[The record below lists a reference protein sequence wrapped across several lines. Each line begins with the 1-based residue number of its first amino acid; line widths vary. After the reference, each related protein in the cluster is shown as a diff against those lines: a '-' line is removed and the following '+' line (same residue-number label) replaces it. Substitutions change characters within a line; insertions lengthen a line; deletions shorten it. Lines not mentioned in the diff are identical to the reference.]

1 MIRICLQAGLLFCL
15 TPLAASATECCI
27 FLQQPQL
34 LQLKA
39 QTQGDANYRLLM
51 HDADSALQ
59 KPLLSV
65 TDKGLTPPSGDKH
78 DYLSL
83 GAYWWPDASK
93 ANGLPWIRRDGQ
105 VNPAS
110 KNEQSDGVRLA
121 EFTQQVQ
128 TLALAGYFSGQRR
141 YSDRAMEMIR
151 TWFINPSTRMN
162 PNLNYAQGIPGR
174 DGGRG
179 NGILDGRY
187 FATRIVDS
195 LLLLQQTPGWT
206 PQDERRLRQWFGRYL
221 DWLLHSAAGKQEA
234 AAKNNHGSWY
244 AVQVAGIA
252 SWLGR
257 DQVVR
262 DMATLTQQKLDL
274 QLAVNGAQPQ
284 ELLRTRSFHYSY
296 FNLQAL
302 VLMAG
307 LAQRQGIDLWHC
319 RTEQDSSL
327 LAALDFMAP
336 YVDVAQP
343 WPYPSL
349 DRVGVRIVPLLIQAD
364 SMLKTPR
371 YQAVIEKAQF
381 DAAQWQGKASYVR
394 GAVKEAQRQSW
405 LEAGRE
411 PVAPR

>member
-1 MIRICLQAGLLFCL
+1 MRKFLQAGLLLYF
-15 TPLAASATECCI
+15 TSFATHATECCI
-27 FLQQPQL
+27 FLQQPSLSQV
-34 LQLKA
+34 KA
-39 QTQGDANYRLLM
+39 HLSGDANYKRLLQ
-51 HDADSALQ
+51 DADSAMH

-65 TDKGLTPPSGDKH
+65 TEKGLLPASGDKH

-83 GAYWWPDASK
+83 GAYWWPDAGK
-93 ANGLPWIRRDGQ
+93 ANGLPWVRRDGL

-121 EFTQQVQ
+121 EFTQRVQ
-128 TLALAGYFSGQRR
+128 ILTLAGYFSGQQR
-141 YSDRAMEMIR
+141 YSDRAIALIR
-151 TWFINPSTRMN
+151 AWFINPQTRMN

-174 DGGRG
+174 DSGRG

-195 LLLLQQTPGWT
+195 LLLLRQTPGWT
-206 PQDERRLRQWFGRYL
+206 VADESRTRQWFSSYL
-221 DWLLHSAAGKQEA
+221 DWLLHSPAGKQEA

-252 SWLGR
+252 AWLGR
-257 DQVVR
+257 DEVVR
-262 DMATLTQQKLDL
+262 EMATLTQHKLDL
-274 QLAVNGAQPQ
+274 QLAVNGSQPQ

-307 LAQRQGIDLWHC
+307 VAQRQDIDLWHY
-319 RTEQDSSL
+319 RTAQGSSL

-336 YVDVAQP
+336 YVDAGRK

-364 SMLKTPR
+364 SLMKTDR
-371 YQAVIEKAQF
+371 YQPVIEKAQF
-381 DAAQWQGKASYVR
+381 DAAQGQGKENYVR

-405 LEAGRE
+405 LETGRE
-411 PVAPR
+411 PVAP

>member
-34 LQLKA
+34 LQVKA

-83 GAYWWPDASK
+83 GVYWWPDASK
-93 ANGLPWIRRDGQ
+93 DNGLPWIRRDGQ

-121 EFTQQVQ
+121 EFTQRVQ

-141 YSDRAMEMIR
+141 YSDRAIELIR
-151 TWFINPSTRMN
+151 TWFINPATRMN
-162 PNLNYAQGIPGR
+162 PNLTYAQGIPGR
-174 DGGRG
+174 DNGRG

-206 PQDERRLRQWFGRYL
+206 PQDESQLRQWFGRYL
-221 DWLLHSAAGKQEA
+221 DWLLHSPAGKQEA

-252 SWLGR
+252 TWLGR

-274 QLAVNGAQPQ
+274 QLAVNGSQPQ

-307 LAQRQGIDLWHC
+307 LAQRQGIDLWHY
-319 RTEQDSSL
+319 RTEQGSSL

-349 DRVGVRIVPLLIQAD
+349 DRVGVRIVPLMIQAD
-364 SMLKTPR
+364 SMLKTTR
-371 YQAVIEKAQF
+371 YQAVIKKAQF
-381 DAAQWQGKASYVR
+381 NTAQWQGKASYVR

>member
-39 QTQGDANYRLLM
+39 QTQRDANYRLLM

-121 EFTQQVQ
+121 EFTQRVQ

-141 YSDRAMEMIR
+141 YSDRAMELIR

-307 LAQRQGIDLWHC
+307 LAQRQGIDLWHY

>member
-34 LQLKA
+34 LQVKA

-93 ANGLPWIRRDGQ
+93 ANGLPWVRRDGQ

-121 EFTQQVQ
+121 EFTQRVQ
-128 TLALAGYFSGQRR
+128 TLALAGYFSGQRC
-141 YSDRAMEMIR
+141 YSDRAIALLR
-151 TWFINPSTRMN
+151 TWFINPSTRMD

-174 DGGRG
+174 DDGRG

-206 PQDERRLRQWFGRYL
+206 PQDESQLRQWFGRYL
-221 DWLLHSAAGKQEA
+221 DWLLHSPAGKQEA

-252 SWLGR
+252 TWLGR

-262 DMATLTQQKLDL
+262 DIATLTQKTLDL
-274 QLAVNGAQPQ
+274 QLAVNGSQPQ

-307 LAQRQGIDLWHC
+307 LAQRQGIDLWHY
-319 RTEQDSSL
+319 RTEQGSSL

-349 DRVGVRIVPLLIQAD
+349 DRVGVRLVPLLIQAD
-364 SMLKTPR
+364 SMLKTTR

-381 DAAQWQGKASYVR
+381 DTAQWRGKASYVR

>member
-1 MIRICLQAGLLFCL
+1 MRKFLQAGLLLCF
-15 TPLAASATECCI
+15 TSFTAHAAECCI
-27 FLQQPQL
+27 FLQQPSLAQVKAHLSGDVNYRRL
-34 LQLKA
+34 LQ
-39 QTQGDANYRLLM
+39 
-51 HDADSALQ
+51 DADSALQ

-83 GAYWWPDASK
+83 GAYWWPDAGK
-93 ANGLPWIRRDGQ
+93 PDGLPWVRRDGL
-105 VNPAS
+105 VDPAS

-121 EFTQQVQ
+121 EFTQRVQ
-128 TLALAGYFSGQRR
+128 ILTLAGYFSGQQR
-141 YSDRAMEMIR
+141 YNDRAIALIR
-151 TWFINPSTRMN
+151 AWFINPQTRMN

-174 DGGRG
+174 NNGRG

-187 FATRIVDS
+187 FATRVVDS
-195 LLLLQQTPGWT
+195 LLLLRQTPGWT
-206 PQDERRLRQWFGRYL
+206 VADESRMRQWFARYL
-221 DWLLHSAAGKQEA
+221 DWLLHSGAGKQEA

-252 SWLGR
+252 AWLGR
-257 DQVVR
+257 DDVVR
-262 DMATLTQQKLDL
+262 EMARLTQRKLDF
-274 QLAVNGAQPQ
+274 QLAVNGSQSQ

-307 LAQRQGIDLWHC
+307 VAQRQGIDLWHY
-319 RTEQDSSL
+319 RSAQGSSL

-336 YVDVAQP
+336 YVDAGRK

-349 DRVGVRIVPLLIQAD
+349 DRVGIRIVPLLIQAD
-364 SMLKTPR
+364 RLMKTDR
-371 YQAVIEKAQF
+371 YLPEIEKAQF
-381 DAAQWQGKASYVR
+381 DIAQWQGKESYLR

-411 PVAPR
+411 PIAP

>member
-1 MIRICLQAGLLFCL
+1 MRKFLQAGLLFCF
-15 TPLAASATECCI
+15 TSFAAHAAECCI
-27 FLQQPQL
+27 FLQQSSLSQV
-34 LQLKA
+34 KA
-39 QTQGDANYRLLM
+39 HLSGDANYKRLLQDAESAM
-51 HDADSALQ
+51 H

-83 GAYWWPDASK
+83 GAYWWPDAGK
-93 ANGLPWIRRDGQ
+93 AGGLPWVRRDGL

-121 EFTQQVQ
+121 EFTQRVQ
-128 TLALAGYFSGQRR
+128 ILTLAGYFSGQQR
-141 YSDRAMEMIR
+141 YSDRAIALIR
-151 TWFINPSTRMN
+151 AWFINPQTRMN

-174 DGGRG
+174 DSGRG

-195 LLLLQQTPGWT
+195 LLLLRQTPGWT
-206 PQDERRLRQWFGRYL
+206 VADESRTRQWFGSYL
-221 DWLLHSAAGKQEA
+221 DWLLHSPAGKQEA

-252 SWLGR
+252 AWLGR
-257 DQVVR
+257 DDVVR
-262 DMATLTQQKLDL
+262 GMATLTQQKLDL
-274 QLAVNGAQPQ
+274 QLAVNGSQPQ

-307 LAQRQGIDLWHC
+307 VAQRQDIDLWHY
-319 RTEQDSSL
+319 RSAQGSSL

-336 YVDVAQP
+336 YVDAGRK

-364 SMLKTPR
+364 SLMKTDR
-371 YQAVIEKAQF
+371 YQPVIEKAHF
-381 DAAQWQGKASYVR
+381 DVAQWQGKESYVR

-411 PVAPR
+411 PVAP

>member
-1 MIRICLQAGLLFCL
+1 MICTRLRAAFLLCLM
-15 TPLAASATECCI
+15 PLAANAAQCCI

-34 LQLKA
+34 LQVKA
-39 QTQGDANYRLLM
+39 HLQGDANYQSLM
-51 HDADSALQ
+51 RDADSLLP

-83 GAYWWPDASK
+83 GAYWWPDSRQP
-93 ANGLPWIRRDGQ
+93 NGLPWVRHDGK

-121 EFTQQVQ
+121 EFTQRVQ

-141 YSDRAMEMIR
+141 YSDRAIALIR
-151 TWFINPSTRMN
+151 TWFINPQTRMN

-174 DGGRG
+174 DSGRG

-206 PQDERRLRQWFGRYL
+206 AHDESQMRQWFGRYL
-221 DWLLHSAAGKQEA
+221 DGLLHGPAGKQEA

-244 AVQVAGIA
+244 ALQVAGIA
-252 SWLGR
+252 AWLGR
-257 DQVVR
+257 DEVVR
-262 DMATLTQQKLDL
+262 DMARLMQQKLDL
-274 QLAVNGAQPQ
+274 QLAANGSQPQ

-307 LAQRQGIDLWHC
+307 LAQRQGIDLWHY
-319 RTEQDSSL
+319 RTEQGSSL

-336 YVDVAQP
+336 YVDAAHP

-349 DRVGVRIVPLLIQAD
+349 DRVGVRIVPLLIQTD
-364 SMLKTPR
+364 SMLKTTR

>member
-1 MIRICLQAGLLFCL
+1 MIRTCLRAALLLCL
-15 TPLAASATECCI
+15 TPFAANATECCI

-34 LQLKA
+34 SQVKT
-39 QTQGDANYRLLM
+39 QTQGDANYQRLIR
-51 HDADSALQ
+51 DADSALQ

-83 GAYWWPDASK
+83 GAYWWPDANK
-93 ANGLPWIRRDGQ
+93 PNGLPWVRRDGQ

-110 KNEQSDGVRLA
+110 KNAQSDGVRLA
-121 EFTQQVQ
+121 EFTQRVQ
-128 TLALAGYFSGQRR
+128 TLALAGYFSGQQR
-141 YSDRAMEMIR
+141 YSDRAIALIR
-151 TWFINPSTRMN
+151 TWFIDPSTRMN

-174 DGGRG
+174 DSGRG

-206 PQDERRLRQWFGRYL
+206 AQDESQMQQWFDRYL
-221 DWLLHSAAGKQEA
+221 DWLLHSPAGKQEA

-244 AVQVAGIA
+244 TVQVAGIA
-252 SWLGR
+252 AWLGR
-257 DQVVR
+257 DDVVR
-262 DMATLTQQKLDL
+262 DMTELMQHKLDL
-274 QLAVNGAQPQ
+274 QLAVNGSQPQ

-302 VLMAG
+302 VLMAVV
-307 LAQRQGIDLWHC
+307 AQRQGIDLWHY
-319 RTEQDSSL
+319 RTEQGSSL

-336 YVDVAQP
+336 YVDAAHP

-349 DRVGVRIVPLLIQAD
+349 DRVGVRIVPLLIQTD
-364 SMLKTPR
+364 SMLKTTR

-381 DAAQWQGKASYVR
+381 DAAQWQGKESYVR
-394 GAVKEAQRQSW
+394 GAVKEAMQQSW

-411 PVAPR
+411 PVAPQ

>member
-1 MIRICLQAGLLFCL
+1 MRICLQAGLLFCL

-34 LQLKA
+34 LQVKA

-83 GAYWWPDASK
+83 GVYWWPDASK
-93 ANGLPWIRRDGQ
+93 DNGLPWIRRDGQ

-121 EFTQQVQ
+121 EFTQRVQ

-141 YSDRAMEMIR
+141 YSDRAIELIR
-151 TWFINPSTRMN
+151 TWFINPATRMN
-162 PNLNYAQGIPGR
+162 PNLTYAQGIPGR
-174 DGGRG
+174 DNGRG

-206 PQDERRLRQWFGRYL
+206 PQDESQLRQWFGRYL
-221 DWLLHSAAGKQEA
+221 DWLLHSPAGKQEA

-252 SWLGR
+252 TWLGR

-274 QLAVNGAQPQ
+274 QLAVNGSQPQ

-307 LAQRQGIDLWHC
+307 LAQRQGIDLWHY
-319 RTEQDSSL
+319 RTEQGSSL

-349 DRVGVRIVPLLIQAD
+349 DRVGVRIVPLMIQAD
-364 SMLKTPR
+364 SMLKTTR
-371 YQAVIEKAQF
+371 YQAVIKKAQF
-381 DAAQWQGKASYVR
+381 NTAQWQGKASYVR

>member
-1 MIRICLQAGLLFCL
+1 MRKFLQAGLLLCFASF
-15 TPLAASATECCI
+15 AANAAECCI
-27 FLQQPQL
+27 FLQQSRL
-34 LQLKA
+34 LQIKA
-39 QTQGDANYRLLM
+39 HLSGDVDYRRLL
-51 HDADSALQ
+51 HDADKALQ

-83 GAYWWPDASK
+83 GAYWWPDAGK
-93 ANGLPWIRRDGQ
+93 ANGLPWVRRDGL

-121 EFTQQVQ
+121 EFTQRVQ
-128 TLALAGYFSGQRR
+128 ILTLAGYFSGQQR
-141 YSDRAMEMIR
+141 YSDRAIALIR
-151 TWFINPSTRMN
+151 AWFINPQTRMN

-174 DGGRG
+174 NNGRG

-195 LLLLQQTPGWT
+195 LLLLRQTPGWT
-206 PQDERRLRQWFGRYL
+206 LDDESRTRQWFGRYL
-221 DWLLHSAAGKQEA
+221 DWLLHSPAGKQEA

-244 AVQVAGIA
+244 AIQVAGIA
-252 SWLGR
+252 AWLGR
-257 DQVVR
+257 DDVVR
-262 DMATLTQQKLDL
+262 EMAKLTQSKLDF
-274 QLAVNGAQPQ
+274 QLAVNGSQPQ

-307 LAQRQGIDLWHC
+307 VAQRQGMDLWHY
-319 RTEQDSSL
+319 RSAQGSSL

-336 YVDVAQP
+336 YADAGRK

-364 SMLKTPR
+364 RQMKTDR
-371 YQAVIEKAQF
+371 YLPVIEKAQF
-381 DAAQWQGKASYVR
+381 DVAQWQGKESYVR

-411 PVAPR
+411 PVAP

>member
-1 MIRICLQAGLLFCL
+1 MRKFLQAGLLLCFASF
-15 TPLAASATECCI
+15 AAHAAECCI
-27 FLQQPQL
+27 FLQQPSL
-34 LQLKA
+34 LQVKTYLS
-39 QTQGDANYRLLM
+39 GDANYKRLLQ
-51 HDADSALQ
+51 DADSAMQ

-83 GAYWWPDASK
+83 GAYWWPDAGK
-93 ANGLPWIRRDGQ
+93 ANGLPWVRRDGL

-121 EFTQQVQ
+121 EFTQRVQ
-128 TLALAGYFSGQRR
+128 ILTLAGYFSGQQR
-141 YSDRAMEMIR
+141 YSDRAIALIR
-151 TWFINPSTRMN
+151 AWFINPQTRMN

-174 DGGRG
+174 DSGRG

-195 LLLLQQTPGWT
+195 LLLLRQTPGWT
-206 PQDERRLRQWFGRYL
+206 LDDESRTRQWFGRYL
-221 DWLLHSAAGKQEA
+221 DWLLHSPAGKQEA

-252 SWLGR
+252 AWLGR
-257 DQVVR
+257 DDVVR
-262 DMATLTQQKLDL
+262 EMAALTQHKLDL
-274 QLAVNGAQPQ
+274 QLAVNGSQPQ

-307 LAQRQGIDLWHC
+307 VAQRQGIDLWHY
-319 RTEQDSSL
+319 RSTQGSSL

-336 YVDVAQP
+336 YADAGRK

-364 SMLKTPR
+364 SLMKTDR
-371 YQAVIEKAQF
+371 YQPVIEKVRF
-381 DAAQWQGKASYVR
+381 DVAQWQGKENYVR

-411 PVAPR
+411 PIAP

>member
-1 MIRICLQAGLLFCL
+1 MCTCLRAALLLCL
-15 TPLAASATECCI
+15 TPFAANATECCI

-34 LQLKA
+34 SQVKT
-39 QTQGDANYRLLM
+39 QTQGDANYQRLIR
-51 HDADSALQ
+51 DADNALQ

-93 ANGLPWIRRDGQ
+93 DNGLPWIRRDGQ

-121 EFTQQVQ
+121 EFTQRVQ

-141 YSDRAMEMIR
+141 YSDRAIELIR
-151 TWFINPSTRMN
+151 TWFINPATRMN
-162 PNLNYAQGIPGR
+162 PNLTYAQGIPGR
-174 DGGRG
+174 DNGRG

-187 FATRIVDS
+187 FAIRIVDS

-206 PQDERRLRQWFGRYL
+206 PQDESQLRQWFGRYL
-221 DWLLHSAAGKQEA
+221 DWLLHSPAGKQEA

-252 SWLGR
+252 TWLGR

-274 QLAVNGAQPQ
+274 QLAVNGSQPQ

-307 LAQRQGIDLWHC
+307 LAQRQGIDLWHY
-319 RTEQDSSL
+319 RTEQGSSL

-336 YVDVAQP
+336 YVDVAYP

-364 SMLKTPR
+364 SMLKTTR

-381 DAAQWQGKASYVR
+381 DTAQWQGKASYVR

>member
-1 MIRICLQAGLLFCL
+1 MYTRLRTAFLLCLMPF
-15 TPLAASATECCI
+15 AANAAECCI

-34 LQLKA
+34 LQVKA
-39 QTQGDANYRLLM
+39 HRQGDANYQSLM
-51 HDADSALQ
+51 RDADSLLP

-83 GAYWWPDASK
+83 GAYWWPDSRQP
-93 ANGLPWIRRDGQ
+93 NGLPWVRHDGK

-121 EFTQQVQ
+121 EFTQRVQ

-141 YSDRAMEMIR
+141 YSDRAIELIR
-151 TWFINPSTRMN
+151 NWFINPQTRMN

-174 DGGRG
+174 DSGRG

-206 PQDERRLRQWFGRYL
+206 AQDESQMRQWFGRYL
-221 DWLLHSAAGKQEA
+221 DGLLHGSASKQEA

-244 AVQVAGIA
+244 ALQVAGIA
-252 SWLGR
+252 AWLGR
-257 DQVVR
+257 DEAVR
-262 DMATLTQQKLDL
+262 DMARLMQQKLDL
-274 QLAVNGAQPQ
+274 QLAANGSQPQ

-296 FNLQAL
+296 FNLQAW

-307 LAQRQGIDLWHC
+307 LAQRQGIDLWHY
-319 RTEQDSSL
+319 RTEQGSSL

-336 YVDVAQP
+336 YVDVART

-349 DRVGVRIVPLLIQAD
+349 DRVGVRIVPLLIQTD
-364 SMLKTPR
+364 SMLKTTR